1 MKHDGAVVQQR
12 LQDAKRHNY
21 SMNVVM
27 QKYNI

>member
-1 MKHDGAVVQQR
+1 MKHDGALMQQL
-12 LQDAKRHNY
+12 LQDAKRHDY